1 MTSRSDMTNWTNG
14 NEAGVSTE
22 PFNEYSEDNCLY
34 LPVALLVL
42 ILNTAVYSSESI
54 LTERFFFGS

>member
-1 MTSRSDMTNWTNG
+1 MTSSSDMTNWTNG

-34 LPVALLVL
+34 LPMALLVL
-42 ILNTAVYSSESI
+42 ILQ
-54 LTERFFFGS
+54 